1 MSKKISFADAAV
13 NTVLIMLTIAAAV
26 LSCIYF
32 LRGTP
37 DDSSSAE
44 NTVTHIIEPDET
56 QTETTA
62 VTTVTET
69 SATDETTSDTEYSFT
84 PPVGE
89 YDPAFF
95 DDVFFIGDSL
105 SVGLINYEFLKPENI
120 FAQAGITPS
129 SVKKTKIDDM
139 TVYQK
144 AAAFDPKYICIM
156 LGTNGLSYLKTDDM
170 AEKMGSFVD
179 ELEKLC
185 PEAKIVIV
193 SIPPVT
199 KKREDEK
206 AEKMDSIVEYNEKL
220 KKLAEDKSVAFADAF
235 TLLQDETGYLGGDY
249 AEHDGLHLKI
259 HAYPVILGAIENAVT
274 EFYGE
279 QPISDETSEA
289 TEFHQTAA
297 ASENTA
303 ETAIPAAVTVQNTS
317 SETTAP
323 TSVSEEALT
332 AVSDEPVSME
342 TENPE
347 ASEENSDSIEIEETE
362 ILN

>member
-1 MSKKISFADAAV
+1 MSKKVSFADAAV
-13 NTVLIMLTIAAAV
+13 NAALIMLTVAAAV

-37 DDSSSAE
+37 DDSGSAE

-56 QTETTA
+56 ETETTA
-62 VTTVTET
+62 VTTVTKT
-69 SATDETTSDTEYSFT
+69 SATEETTSVTEYLFT

-129 SVKKTKIDDM
+129 SVTKTKIDDM

-144 AAAFDPKYICIM
+144 AADFDPKYISIM
-156 LGTNGLSYLKTDDM
+156 LGTNGLSYLKTEDM

-179 ELEKLC
+179 ELKKLC

-199 KKREDEK
+199 KKHEEEK
-206 AEKMDSIVEYNEKL
+206 AEKMDSIVEYNEKI

-235 TLLQDETGYLGGDY
+235 VLLQDETGYLGEDY

-279 QPISDETSEA
+279 QPISAETSEA
-289 TEFHQTAA
+289 TEFQQTDA

-303 ETAIPAAVTVQNTS
+303 ETAVPAATVQDTS
-317 SETTAP
+317 SETTAL
-323 TSVSEEALT
+323 TSVSEEALP
-332 AVSDEPVSME
+332 AVSAEPVSME
-342 TENPE
+342 NENSE
-347 ASEENSDSIEIEETE
+347 ASEEISDSIEIEDTE